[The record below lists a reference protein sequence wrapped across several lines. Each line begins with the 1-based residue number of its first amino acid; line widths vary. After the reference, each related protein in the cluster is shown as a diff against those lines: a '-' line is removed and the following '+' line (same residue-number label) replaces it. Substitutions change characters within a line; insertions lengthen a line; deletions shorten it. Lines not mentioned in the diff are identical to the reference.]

1 MKSFQEYITEAF
13 YFTKIDHSKFPN
25 PLPRELWSPF
35 FEMGLKDGNMKD
47 DVVGAKPHTWSANE
61 LNPTQNDVYLSKS
74 LSMAM
79 GSRAR
84 PGVEGGNLKSVVSYD
99 GYILDGHHRWAAT
112 MLNNPDAKISGIRIA
127 LKIYDL
133 VPILRAAGDAFGNAR
148 RGAPKGDRNIF
159 DSTIEDAMD
168 AIENGKGMN
177 PQFQHGSSSKFYD
190 KSWAME
196 WLSELGGER
205 VLAQRIKEIQ
215 SHKTPS
221 NSPERKDMPVI
232 DADKLENGLGQEENV
247 AMYLRKGMIDIRK
260 PYST

>member
-74 LSMAM
+74 LSMAI

-84 PGVEGGNLKSVVSYD
+84 PGIEGGNLKSVVSYD

-112 MLNNPDAKISGIRIA
+112 LLNNP
-127 LKIYDL
+127 
-133 VPILRAAGDAFGNAR
+133 
-148 RGAPKGDRNIF
+148 
-159 DSTIEDAMD
+159 
-168 AIENGKGMN
+168 IENGKGMN